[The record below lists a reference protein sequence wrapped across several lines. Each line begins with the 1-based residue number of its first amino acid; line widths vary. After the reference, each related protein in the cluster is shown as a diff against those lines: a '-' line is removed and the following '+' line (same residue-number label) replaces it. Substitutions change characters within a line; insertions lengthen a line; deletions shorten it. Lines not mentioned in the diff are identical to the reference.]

1 MGVSKCST
9 VVQLLDSLAAIRHK
23 SKQSNVISGMG
34 SFTYE
39 QFECSCD
46 AMNIIKRFQGSS
58 HFCSKRKY

>member
-34 SFTYE
+34 S
-39 QFECSCD
+39 SR
-46 AMNIIKRFQGSS
+46 MNSLSAPVMQ
-58 HFCSKRKY
+58 